1 MHRESELWYPESGR
15 KFLGEA
21 TTIMS
26 LPLEEDDQ
34 TVDFERLRELDRY
47 LSTLSRKE
55 LREEIRKARLAQP
68 RRHGIPDSTELI
80 REDRER

>member
-1 MHRESELWYPESGR
+1 
-15 KFLGEA
+15 
-21 TTIMS
+21 MS

-55 LREEIRKARLAQP
+55 LREEIRKARLATP
-68 RRHGIPDSTELI
+68 WGPEMPDSTELL
-80 REDRER
+80 REDRDR